1 VRRLLRGSLAS
12 PAIAFTLEPISKL
25 ENPAP
30 TGCVVIPAQAGIQ
43 GIKGFL
49 DARLRG
55 HDDEWMLSPI
65 LR

>member
-1 VRRLLRGSLAS
+1 
-12 PAIAFTLEPISKL
+12 L

-30 TGCVVIPAQAGIQ
+30 TGFVVIPAQAGIQ
-43 GIKGFL
+43 RFKGFL

-65 LR
+65 LRQVLAKRLQPV